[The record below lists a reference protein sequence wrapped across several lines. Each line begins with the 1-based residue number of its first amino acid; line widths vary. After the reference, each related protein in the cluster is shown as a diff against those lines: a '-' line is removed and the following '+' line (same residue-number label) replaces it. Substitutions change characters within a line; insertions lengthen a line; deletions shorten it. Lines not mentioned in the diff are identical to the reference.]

1 MKKQVLRL
9 FCFSGFYE
17 SIHDSVFDS
26 ETESIMEDY
35 GKKYEDFHFTY
46 DWEEYAKNY
55 VRAISSEI
63 GLDLEFKELW
73 SPREYNFATDEIY
86 CFITPK
92 DVKKISSALNSDTLK
107 NLIKERFTSRDGF
120 FSFYSNSLEEWKE
133 KKVKD
138 WDVIELGTLLD
149 AWLID
154 NELDTESHDLD
165 FAGYDYCSG
174 NGQYVSYKKLWDE
187 EAEQE
192 EKELHEKE
200 LKKLEAW
207 KKSVEAW
214 NE

>member
-35 GKKYEDFHFTY
+35 GKKYDDFHFTY

-73 SPREYNFATDEIY
+73 SPREYNFETDEIY

-107 NLIKERFTSRDGF
+107 NLIKRRLPAVMDL
-120 FSFYSNSLEEWKE
+120 SLFILIPLKSGKR
-133 KKVKD
+133 KK
-138 WDVIELGTLLD
+138 
-149 AWLID
+149 
-154 NELDTESHDLD
+154 
-165 FAGYDYCSG
+165 
-174 NGQYVSYKKLWDE
+174 
-187 EAEQE
+187 
-192 EKELHEKE
+192 
-200 LKKLEAW
+200 
-207 KKSVEAW
+207 
-214 NE
+214 